1 MPPSP
6 AYRPVVRG
14 LRATASQGVSR
25 LIFGQISLKSL
36 CLHALLLLILIN

>member
-1 MPPSP
+1 MPMSP
-6 AYRPVVRG
+6 AYRAEVHG
-14 LRATASQGVSR
+14 LRTTASQGVFR